1 MRSKGGNVE
10 VVVTE
15 PGTWNIDMCHSYIRS
30 FIHPTFL
37 LLFPKKKCFYAFFY
51 KPESLQLWG
60 I

>member
-37 LLFPKKKCFYAFFY
+37 LV
-51 KPESLQLWG
+51 S
-60 I
+60 